1 MTTIE
6 SAISAILKTSLHQSE
21 KGQAILAVLSSE
33 QNQPK
38 PQFKPV
44 KNPPQDTFVY
54 LIENEQ
60 GHIKIGFSGNPE
72 KRLSQLKTGCPSA
85 KLLHKFIGTMQDE
98 KHLQSLFSG
107 KNIDKEWFRLNGGDI
122 EEIKEYFE
130 AKKIIRKSVAFA
142 IDALRNG
149 VVSGDFFET
158 YSKCNGRNA
167 MPYLRSLNIQCSQNT
182 AYELVEK
189 LKQENILDAD
199 GRKQ

>member
-1 MTTIE
+1 MNKIE
-6 SAISAILKTSLHQSE
+6 QAIALILSTSLSDNQ
-21 KGQAILAVLSSE
+21 KQQALLLVCSSE

-130 AKKIIRKSVAFA
+130 VKKSIKNTQLEQLIQSINTKEFFKKESFV
-142 IDALRNG
+142 G
-149 VVSGDFFET
+149 VNSIKRQCKTGTGKAQVLMTMLIERGVNL
-158 YSKCNGRNA
+158 SK
-167 MPYLRSLNIQCSQNT
+167 
-182 AYELVEK
+182 
-189 LKQENILDAD
+189 
-199 GRKQ
+199 

>member
-1 MTTIE
+1 MNKIEQAIATIL
-6 SAISAILKTSLHQSE
+6 STSLSDHQ
-21 KGQAILAVLSSE
+21 KQQALLLVCTTE
-33 QNQPK
+33 QSPQK
-38 PQFKPV
+38 TQFKPT

-122 EEIKEYFE
+122 EDIRGYFNKKEKYFIE
-130 AKKIIRKSVAFA
+130 NNIGIHCQYCNVKFQIPRTKKKYCSAVFRKSAFL
-142 IDALRNG
+142 IENPTG
-149 VVSGDFFET
+149 
-158 YSKCNGRNA
+158 K
-167 MPYLRSLNIQCSQNT
+167 
-182 AYELVEK
+182 K
-189 LKQENILDAD
+189 LTV
-199 GRKQ
+199 